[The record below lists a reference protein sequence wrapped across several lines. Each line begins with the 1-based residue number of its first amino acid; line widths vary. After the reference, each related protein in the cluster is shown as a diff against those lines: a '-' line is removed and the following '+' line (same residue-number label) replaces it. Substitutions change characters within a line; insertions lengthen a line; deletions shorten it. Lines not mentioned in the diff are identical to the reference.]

1 MKKII
6 ILAALVALV
15 GCADNSTKK
24 HLKIGL
30 NAEYPPYEYLEG
42 TELAGFNIDI
52 IKILLEEA
60 GYTYEFKNMTFDGL
74 MAALQSEKV
83 DILIGLAATADR
95 KKIVDFTV
103 DYSIGDEVVIAL
115 TNTASTLDMNNLEG
129 LKIGVLLGSLQEIV
143 LGSSIPKAIP
153 ALYNNYTGAILDLK
167 SQKID
172 AILISDATAVQ
183 NMEQNPELALV
194 GIVTNNIA
202 NGSAITLNKNQ
213 DKLKKDLNDAIK
225 VLQSKGIIEE
235 LEKKHNISVELY

>member
-1 MKKII
+1 MKKIM
-6 ILAALVALV
+6 ILVVLIALV

-42 TELAGFNIDI
+42 TELVGFNIDV

-74 MAALQSEKV
+74 MAALQSKKV
-83 DILIGLAATADR
+83 DILIGLAATEDR

-103 DYSIGDEVVIAL
+103 DYSIGNEVVIAL
-115 TNTASTLDMNNLEG
+115 TNTVSTLDINNLQG
-129 LKIGVLLGSLQEIV
+129 LKIGVLLGSLQETV
-143 LGSSIPKAIP
+143 LGSAIPQAIP

-213 DKLKKDLNDAIK
+213 DELKKDLNEAIK

-235 LEKKHNISVELY
+235 LEKKHNISVEL